1 MLREPF
7 ITGEVYHIFN
17 RGVEKR
23 MIFMDDADRRRFWLC
38 LAVCNTDKPIIE
50 FSKKIA
56 EGNLELPDRQEHL
69 VHILSYCL
77 MPNHYHLLVVQ
88 VVDDGIRRFMHKF
101 GTAYTMYFNAVYER
115 VGPLF
120 QGVFK
125 AVNVNQQEQLSYIPH
140 YIHANVLDTDTRFSG
155 WRNGKIADT
164 KKAIEYLRSYQWSS
178 YRYFAIAKE
187 DLVIDEEGVSEFF
200 EDRSRVAN
208 DMHNWLSDMKNSNAK
223 IDLSIALEFDKG

>member
-38 LAVCNTDKPIIE
+38 LAACNTDKPVID

-56 EGNLELPDRQEHL
+56 EGNLELPDRPEHL
-69 VHILSYCL
+69 VHILAYCL

-88 VVDDGIRRFMHKF
+88 AVDDGIRRFMHKF
-101 GTAYTMYFNAVYER
+101 GTAYTMYFNTLYER

-125 AVNVNQQEQLSYIPH
+125 AVNVNQQEQLLYIPH
-140 YIHANVLDTDTRFSG
+140 YIHANALDMDTRFAG
-155 WRNGKIADT
+155 WRNSKIADIKNAT
-164 KKAIEYLRSYQWSS
+164 EYLRAYQWSS
-178 YRYFAIAKE
+178 YCYYANVKN
-187 DLVIDEEGVSEFF
+187 DSVIDEESVLEFF
-200 EDRSRVAN
+200 EDRLRVAK
-208 DMHNWLSDMKNSNAK
+208 DMNKWLGDMKINNTK
-223 IDLSIALEFDKG
+223 IDLNITLESDKG